1 MLNIRAYE
9 EKDLD
14 IAIGLIRLNTPKF
27 FAKHEEQDFY
37 DFLKNNIELYY
48 VYAIEKKII
57 GCAGLNFSPDKKE
70 AFLSWGMVHP
80 EFQGKG
86 IGKQM
91 TNHRLEILKDMKE
104 VKKIA
109 LKTSQF
115 TDGFY
120 AKRGFK
126 EIKRVKDFWAEGL
139 DLVEMV
145 YSLE

>member
-57 GCAGLNFSPDKKE
+57 S
-70 AFLSWGMVHP
+70 S
-80 EFQGKG
+80 
-86 IGKQM
+86 
-91 TNHRLEILKDMKE
+91 TN
-104 VKKIA
+104 
-109 LKTSQF
+109 
-115 TDGFY
+115 
-120 AKRGFK
+120 
-126 EIKRVKDFWAEGL
+126 
-139 DLVEMV
+139 
-145 YSLE
+145 